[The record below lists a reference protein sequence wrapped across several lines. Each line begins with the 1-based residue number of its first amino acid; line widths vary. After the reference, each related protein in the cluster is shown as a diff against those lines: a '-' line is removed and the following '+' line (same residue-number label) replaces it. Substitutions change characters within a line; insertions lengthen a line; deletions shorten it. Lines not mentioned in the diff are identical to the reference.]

1 MRAQSPAHLRCDRA
15 WVNRLLEVTTASLQD
30 LHVMRQQVE
39 EKVRG
44 VLERQESSDE
54 GEQPKR
60 QSGKRKDLDQPRCR
74 SLELENIQEEV
85 LVRLRRCKLEN
96 FQEVSPPEDLKQ
108 NSPESSGFKQN
119 LVEGSPAK
127 VHTRKVAQWRMDPQ
141 ASRRPIQ
148 ELSDTVISNQ
158 PCPYQP
164 STWTRTD
171 GQEPDQ
177 CAHHMEQSEDRE
189 IATRR
194 IRRATDASCFCGP
207 SGAKDAT
214 WNVFLLL
221 TDRFFRPCMRGR
233 NSAPHLPAPH
243 NGAADAPEKCI
254 RCLRCAPPLPTEP
267 PSLRRIGSG
276 SMAPRLR
283 LGSSGVTTD
292 LLFSRR
298 MSGNCMSAHS
308 SGFYETSDLD
318 STSSS
323 CSSLCSD
330 ISCHTSVSLMSP
342 HRSSVMRPRS
352 IDCSLE
358 RRKEL
363 QGGMAPAK
371 RPMSAGALDGYFLR
385 SSSRFDLAQA
395 YDVSPCE
402 YPFSGTPPLCAI
414 QQRRKTE
421 RYICK
426 LALKFRC
433 KPGGS
438 NVRPDLGPPTP
449 RHHAQPY
456 HVPVSHVSCPSS
468 PQATSLS
475 SSLVDVRKHSAGS
488 WGRFLSRVMLKKD
501 SRIAASEL
509 NLEQYGKRSQ
519 DPLQS
524 QSMAEGPLLRAKS
537 FRDLLSVNP
546 FKKSQRGLN
555 KVW

>member
-1 MRAQSPAHLRCDRA
+1 MRAQTPAHIRCDRA
-15 WVNRLLEVTTASLQD
+15 WVNRLLEVTTASLQE
-30 LHVMRQQVE
+30 LHVMRLEIE
-39 EKVRG
+39 ESVRG
-44 VLERQESSDE
+44 VLEGQGSSEE

-60 QSGKRKDLDQPRCR
+60 QSGKRNNLDLDQTRCR

-96 FQEVSPPEDLKQ
+96 FQEMSPPEDLEQ
-108 NSPESSGFKQN
+108 DYSPESNSFNQD
-119 LVEGSPAK
+119 LIEGAQAK
-127 VHTRKVAQWRMDPQ
+127 RHTRKVAQQ
-141 ASRRPIQ
+141 ASRRQISEP
-148 ELSDTVISNQ
+148 SDIVSSNQ
-158 PCPYQP
+158 PRQYQS
-164 STWTRTD
+164 STWARTD
-171 GQEPDQ
+171 GQELDQ
-177 CAHHMEQSEDRE
+177 SAHHMEQSDDRE
-189 IATRR
+189 
-194 IRRATDASCFCGP
+194 P
-207 SGAKDAT
+207 
-214 WNVFLLL
+214 L
-221 TDRFFRPCMRGR
+221 
-233 NSAPHLPAPH
+233 
-243 NGAADAPEKCI
+243 
-254 RCLRCAPPLPTEP
+254 LPTEL

-358 RRKEL
+358 GRKEL

-385 SSSRFDLAQA
+385 SASRFDLAQT
-395 YDVSPCE
+395 YDMAPCD

-438 NVRPDLGPPTP
+438 NVLPDLGPPTP
-449 RHHAQPY
+449 RRHPQPY
-456 HVPVSHVSCPSS
+456 HVSGSHVSCPSS

-475 SSLVDVRKHSAGS
+475 SSLVDVRKHSTGS

-524 QSMAEGPLLRAKS
+524 PSMAEGPLLRAKS

-546 FKKSQRGLN
+546 FKRSQRGLN

>member
-1 MRAQSPAHLRCDRA
+1 MRAQPPAHTRSDRT
-15 WVNRLLEVTTASLQD
+15 WLNRLLEVTTASLQE
-30 LHVMRQQVE
+30 LHVMRQEVQE
-39 EKVRG
+39 RVRG
-44 VLERQESSDE
+44 VLEGQ

-60 QSGKRKDLDQPRCR
+60 QGSKRKNLDLDQTRCR

-96 FQEVSPPEDLKQ
+96 FQEMSPPEDVIQ
-108 NSPESSGFKQN
+108 GYSPKSSSFQQDLGQD
-119 LVEGSPAK
+119 LVEGAEAK
-127 VHTRKVAQWRMDPQ
+127 VHARKAAQWRMDPQ
-141 ASRRPIQ
+141 ASRRLIQ
-148 ELSDTVISNQ
+148 EPSDVVSSHQ
-158 PCPYQP
+158 PWPYQP
-164 STWTRTD
+164 SSWARTD
-171 GQEPDQ
+171 GQELD
-177 CAHHMEQSEDRE
+177 HVEQSED
-189 IATRR
+189 
-194 IRRATDASCFCGP
+194 
-207 SGAKDAT
+207 
-214 WNVFLLL
+214 
-221 TDRFFRPCMRGR
+221 
-233 NSAPHLPAPH
+233 
-243 NGAADAPEKCI
+243 PEP
-254 RCLRCAPPLPTEP
+254 LLPTELAP
-267 PSLRRIGSG
+267 LRRIGSG

-292 LLFSRR
+292 ILFSRR
-298 MSGNCMSAHS
+298 MSAHS

-342 HRSSVMRPRS
+342 HRSCAMRPRS

-363 QGGMAPAK
+363 QGGMTPAR

-385 SSSRFDLAQA
+385 SPSRFDLAHT
-395 YDVSPCE
+395 YDVAPCD
-402 YPFSGTPPLCAI
+402 YPFSGTPPLCVI
-414 QQRRKTE
+414 QQRRKAE

-438 NVRPDLGPPTP
+438 NVRPDLGPPPTSRRP
-449 RHHAQPY
+449 AHALR
-456 HVPVSHVSCPSS
+456 VSGRHVSCPSS
-468 PQATSLS
+468 PQVPSLS
-475 SSLVDVRKHSAGS
+475 SSLVDVRKHSTGS

-509 NLEQYGKRSQ
+509 NLDQYGKSSQ

-524 QSMAEGPLLRAKS
+524 PSLAEGQFLRAKS

-546 FKKSQRGLN
+546 FKRSQRGLN
-555 KVW
+555 KAW

>member
-15 WVNRLLEVTTASLQD
+15 WVNRLLEVTTASLQE

-44 VLERQESSDE
+44 VLERQESSEE

-60 QSGKRKDLDQPRCR
+60 QSGKRKNLDLDQTRCR

-96 FQEVSPPEDLKQ
+96 FQEMSPPEDLKQ
-108 NSPESSGFKQN
+108 NGPESSGFKQD
-119 LVEGSPAK
+119 LVESSPAK

-141 ASRRPIQ
+141 ASRRQVQ
-148 ELSDTVISNQ
+148 ELSDIVISNQ

-177 CAHHMEQSEDRE
+177 SEHHMEQSDDRE
-189 IATRR
+189 
-194 IRRATDASCFCGP
+194 
-207 SGAKDAT
+207 
-214 WNVFLLL
+214 
-221 TDRFFRPCMRGR
+221 
-233 NSAPHLPAPH
+233 
-243 NGAADAPEKCI
+243 
-254 RCLRCAPPLPTEP
+254 PPLPTEP

-363 QGGMAPAK
+363 HGGMAPAK

-395 YDVSPCE
+395 YDVSPCD

-449 RHHAQPY
+449 RRHAQPY
-456 HVPVSHVSCPSS
+456 HVSVSHVSCPSS

-519 DPLQS
+519 DPLRS

>member
-189 IATRR
+189 
-194 IRRATDASCFCGP
+194 
-207 SGAKDAT
+207 
-214 WNVFLLL
+214 
-221 TDRFFRPCMRGR
+221 
-233 NSAPHLPAPH
+233 
-243 NGAADAPEKCI
+243 
-254 RCLRCAPPLPTEP
+254 PPLPTEP

-395 YDVSPCE
+395 YDVSPSWWTSANTLLGLGDD
-402 YPFSGTPPLCAI
+402 F
-414 QQRRKTE
+414 
-421 RYICK
+421 
-426 LALKFRC
+426 LA
-433 KPGGS
+433 
-438 NVRPDLGPPTP
+438 V
-449 RHHAQPY
+449 
-456 HVPVSHVSCPSS
+456 
-468 PQATSLS
+468 
-475 SSLVDVRKHSAGS
+475 
-488 WGRFLSRVMLKKD
+488 
-501 SRIAASEL
+501 
-509 NLEQYGKRSQ
+509 
-519 DPLQS
+519 
-524 QSMAEGPLLRAKS
+524 
-537 FRDLLSVNP
+537 
-546 FKKSQRGLN
+546 
-555 KVW
+555 